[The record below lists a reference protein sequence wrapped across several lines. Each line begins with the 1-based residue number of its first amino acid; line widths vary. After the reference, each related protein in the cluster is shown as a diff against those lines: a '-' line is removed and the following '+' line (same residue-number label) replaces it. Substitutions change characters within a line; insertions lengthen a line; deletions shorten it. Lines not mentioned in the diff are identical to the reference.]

1 MHSRVAK
8 SKAPT
13 SQTLPPSSQV
23 GVGIDDGDVEGE
35 ELGRVL
41 GRLDGISLGGLEIV
55 GALVI
60 EVPIRSVFRA
70 NDAQAKDSLAW
81 FLSAS
86 PLEKYMYDVMRKRLK
101 ESQSERR
108 EEKNKY
114 KNTKK
119 QTTNHRGIE
128 SNDFSPLIL
137 LGINSLL
144 RRRIKSRPSRPR
156 SIDFILADN

>member
-1 MHSRVAK
+1 MHSRVAG

-23 GVGIDDGDVEGE
+23 GVGIDDGDIEGE
-35 ELGRVL
+35 ELGEVL
-41 GRLDGISLGGLEIV
+41 GRLDGISLGVLEIV

-101 ESQSERR
+101 ES
-108 EEKNKY
+108 
-114 KNTKK
+114 
-119 QTTNHRGIE
+119 
-128 SNDFSPLIL
+128 
-137 LGINSLL
+137 
-144 RRRIKSRPSRPR
+144 
-156 SIDFILADN
+156 